1 MNLGLKNQT
10 ILITGSGSG
19 IGRGIADGFLKEG
32 ASVIITDLNK
42 KSLLKTAEEFSNQY
56 SEEKILSFFGNLNK
70 PHILESL
77 YQFII
82 DGNELTPM
90 KMVLLK

>member
-1 MNLGLKNQT
+1 MKLKLKNQT

-42 KSLLKTAEEFSNQY
+42 ESLLKTAEEFSNQ
-56 SEEKILSFFGNLNK
+56 
-70 PHILESL
+70 
-77 YQFII
+77 
-82 DGNELTPM
+82 
-90 KMVLLK
+90 

>member
-42 KSLLKTAEEFSNQY
+42 NSLLKTADEFSNRY
-56 SEEKILSFFGNLNK
+56 SEEKILSFLGNLN
-70 PHILESL
+70 
-77 YQFII
+77 
-82 DGNELTPM
+82 
-90 KMVLLK
+90 